1 MADVSKKGW
10 SDLSSIFNQKAS
22 LYSDPNEESNHL
34 NQSSSYSE
42 LGGGSYSSYQSSDG
56 ARGHSSPIREEP
68 EEYDF
73 LVSNKKVEASP
84 RATKSKADVPVISND
99 RVSREEETLLNFE
112 SDLKPKKSSSSR
124 KKQTLEDEYWA
135 DLASK

>member
-1 MADVSKKGW
+1 M
-10 SDLSSIFNQKAS
+10 FNQKAS
-22 LYSDPNEESNHL
+22 LYTDPNEESNHL

-56 ARGHSSPIREEP
+56 ARGHSSPITEEP

-73 LVSNKKVEASP
+73 LVSKKKPESSSFT
-84 RATKSKADVPVISND
+84 TKSKSDPRVATND
-99 RVSREEETLLNFE
+99 GVSREEKTLLNFE
-112 SDLKPKKSSSSR
+112 GDLKPKNSLSSR

>member
-1 MADVSKKGW
+1 M
-10 SDLSSIFNQKAS
+10 
-22 LYSDPNEESNHL
+22 
-34 NQSSSYSE
+34 NQSSAYSE

-73 LVSNKKVEASP
+73 LVTSKKVDESP
-84 RATKSKADVPVISND
+84 RATKSKAEIQVTSND
-99 RVSREEETLLNFE
+99 GVSREEKTLLNFE
-112 SDLKPKKSSSSR
+112 GDLKPKKSSSSR

-135 DLASK
+135 ELASK